1 MLGNMT
7 DEELDELTDA
17 VPVEEEAPGKK
28 TKKVY
33 LKQYLVSGSAD
44 IYDGKIP
51 RTGAFILATCAKT
64 AREEFER
71 KFPGMQVL
79 NCSQT
84 AETEIT
90 KEEAEGRDFWAEK
103 SNWTMEVKPPES
115 NPRVEAY
122 FALKARAEKVQAARK
137 KAGIAKWGEETD
149 EQRRIFDDELER
161 LGEPRAFS

>member
-17 VPVEEEAPGKK
+17 VPADEGDSGKK

-33 LKQYLVSGSAD
+33 LKQYLVTGSEN
-44 IYDGKIP
+44 IYDGKVP

-122 FALKARAEKVQAARK
+122 FALKARGEKVQAARK